1 MNSNDILGGIIVA
14 GFVVFILLAVMR
26 ECAHL
31 AKLDGSDWMRNA
43 LAMCA
48 AFILSF
54 YVFSSIAAICYL
66 LKDAFQ

>member
-1 MNSNDILGGIIVA
+1 MNSNDIIGGIIVA
-14 GFVVFILLAVMR
+14 GFVVVILLSILR

-31 AKLDGSDWMRNA
+31 AKLDGSDWMRNT
-43 LAMCA
+43 LTMCA

-66 LKDAFQ
+66 LKDVFQ